1 MREVLHSHGEK
12 VQKLIRMPFLNVSSR
27 QAGQTVIGETAY
39 ENSQNT
45 AEVVTLYVC
54 KAAVHLI
61 DSEITKSYATV
72 NLAGLRSYV
81 DSFSKEGFANH
92 VQSNGGSVK
101 ISLDNVDIE
110 LKHKQHFFFS
120 GRDRAGL

>member
-1 MREVLHSHGEK
+1 M
-12 VQKLIRMPFLNVSSR
+12 
-27 QAGQTVIGETAY
+27 IGETTY

-45 AEVVTLYVC
+45 AEVITVYVC
-54 KAAVHLI
+54 KPAVHLI

-72 NLAGLRSYV
+72 NLAGLRSYI

-101 ISLDNVDIE
+101 ISLDKVDIE
-110 LKHKQHFFFS
+110 LKHKQHFFFN